1 MYSKTQIYNMATA
14 LFWFDNVG
22 TADGKIHV
30 NGRRWNPATVW
41 IVRLALLGLFTCTNM
56 NQEAEQSE
64 ESILYELL
72 VYSEWVQEQEA
83 LVSSSFRLIST

>member
-1 MYSKTQIYNMATA
+1 
-14 LFWFDNVG
+14 
-22 TADGKIHV
+22 
-30 NGRRWNPATVW
+30 
-41 IVRLALLGLFTCTNM
+41 M

-83 LVSSSFRLIST
+83 LVSSGFRLFST